1 MMIFLFLLPWMDT
14 RAIPTFFTK
23 LPKQTQMNCI
33 IVEDEPAAQSILE
46 NHISMC
52 PGLNC
57 SGIFRDA
64 LSAQEY
70 LDSNT
75 VDLMFLDIN
84 LPGMSGVSFLRS
96 LVHPPLVIFTTA
108 YTEYAIDGFD
118 LEIIDFLLKPF
129 SFERFCKAVNK
140 AKEKF
145 TTKVTPETLNKISVK
160 TDKRIYQITIDTI
173 LFVEACGDYVSIVC
187 TDKKLVVHGTLKS
200 WEEKLKAS
208 NFQKVHR
215 TTIVNLQKIDHIE
228 GNQIYIGQHKLPI
241 AEPYKP
247 QLLEKIFK

>member
-1 MMIFLFLLPWMDT
+1 
-14 RAIPTFFTK
+14 
-23 LPKQTQMNCI
+23 MNCI

-46 NHISMC
+46 NHISLC

-57 SGIFRDA
+57 SGVFWDA

-70 LDSNT
+70 LDNNS

-84 LPGMSGVSFLRS
+84 LPEMSGVSFLRS

-108 YTEYAIDGFD
+108 YPQYAIDGFD
-118 LEIIDFLLKPF
+118 LEIVDFLLKPF

-140 AKEKF
+140 AKDKF
-145 TTKVTPETLNKISVK
+145 SSKDAPLVLNKISVK
-160 TDKRIYQITIDTI
+160 TDKRIYQIGIDTI
-173 LFVEACGDYVSIVC
+173 LFFETCGDYVSINC

-200 WEEKLKAS
+200 WEEKLKGS
-208 NFQKVHR
+208 SFLKVHR
-215 TTIVNLQKIDHIE
+215 TIIVNLQRIDHIE

-241 AEPYKP
+241 AEPYKA
-247 QLLEKIFK
+247 QLLEKMFK